1 MPRFLVTAKQFV
13 EEIGE
18 REIEANNADEAIAEA
33 DENDDWDW
41 SDGDEVKEFEVIGAK
56 EIHDD
61 DDDEEDEPEDEED
74 PKE

>member
-13 EEIGE
+13 EEVGE
-18 REIEANNADEAIAEA
+18 REIEADNADEDMAEA

>member
-41 SDGDEVKEFEVIGAK
+41 SDGDEVKEFEVTGAK